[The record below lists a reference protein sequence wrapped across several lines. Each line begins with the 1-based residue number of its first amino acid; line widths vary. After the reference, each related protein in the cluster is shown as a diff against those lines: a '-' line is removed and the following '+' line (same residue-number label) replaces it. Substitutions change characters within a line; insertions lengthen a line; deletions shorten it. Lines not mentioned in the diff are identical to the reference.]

1 MDTAILENLV
11 PEFISFWING
21 GTAKFVR
28 VFWYF
33 ILFELTRYILLDY
46 IVYVYRY
53 FTKSERKRKWQEAKD
68 MLNLE
73 NPFVSIVVPG
83 KNEGKN
89 IYKLVKS
96 LAEQTYQNFELIVV
110 DDGSTDDT
118 PIIGQNLLELG
129 LIDKFL
135 RNDVRGG
142 KASAAN
148 LAVRFSTGK
157 YIVHLDADC
166 SFDADAIENILVP
179 FYMDDK
185 IGAVGGNVKV
195 RDYESNLVSR
205 LQAIEYLK
213 TISVGRITTSELGI
227 YKIISGAFGAFRT
240 DIIRKVGAWDI
251 GPGLDGD
258 ITVKIRKSGY
268 KTVFEPSAICLTSVP
283 PKFMNLFRQRMRW
296 NKSIIRFRIRKH
308 SDVYLPHK
316 HFSWLNLASFVENVF
331 YNVILDVAWWLYFID
346 IIFNYNSQLY
356 FIVMMNFT
364 LYMTSGFLQ
373 MFMSYLYSERRKQ
386 ELNLWPYIPL
396 VTFYNG
402 FFLRLARTR
411 AYIQE
416 IFFKKSYDDPWNP
429 VKSSHQAKIHGY

>member
-1 MDTAILENLV
+1 MDTSLLENLV
-11 PEFISFWING
+11 PEFLNFWIEG
-21 GTAKFVR
+21 GTTKFIR

-46 IVYVYRY
+46 IVYAYR
-53 FTKSERKRKWQEAKD
+53 FVTSIPRKKKWNDAKRA
-68 MLNLE
+68 LNLE
-73 NPFVSIVVPG
+73 NPFISIVVPG

-118 PIIGQNLLELG
+118 PIIGKNLLDRG
-129 LIDKFL
+129 LIHQFL

-166 SFDADAIENILVP
+166 SFDSDAIENILVP
-179 FYMDDK
+179 FYMDSK

-195 RDYESNLVSR
+195 RDYEDNLVSR
-205 LQAIEYLK
+205 MQAIEYLK

-227 YKIISGAFGAFRT
+227 YKIISGAFGAFRK
-240 DIIRKVGAWDI
+240 DIVDMIGAWDI

-268 KTVFEPSAICLTSVP
+268 KTVFEPSAVCLTSVP

-296 NKSIIRFRIRKH
+296 NKSIIRFRLRKH
-308 SDVYLPHK
+308 KDVYFPNAG
-316 HFSWLNLASFVENVF
+316 FSWLNLFSFIENVF
-331 YNVILDVAWWLYFID
+331 YNIALDILWWLYIID
-346 IIFNYNSQLY
+346 IVFNYNSQLY
-356 FIVMMNFT
+356 YILMMNFT
-364 LYMTSGFLQ
+364 LYMSTGFLQ
-373 MFMSYLYSERRKQ
+373 MFMAYLYSERRKQ

-396 VTFYNG
+396 ITFYNG
-402 FFLRLARTR
+402 YFLRLARTR

-416 IFFKKSYDDPWNP
+416 GFFKKSYDDPWNP
-429 VKSSHQAKIHGY
+429 LKSSSQAKLNGF